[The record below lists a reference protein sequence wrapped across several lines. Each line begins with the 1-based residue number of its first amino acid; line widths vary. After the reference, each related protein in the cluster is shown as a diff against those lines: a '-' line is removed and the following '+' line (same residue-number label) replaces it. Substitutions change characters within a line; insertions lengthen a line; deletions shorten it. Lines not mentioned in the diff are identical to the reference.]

1 MTPSVEQALVERIL
15 QRDRHAVGRGISL
28 IETGSPDG
36 ISLIKALYGRAGRAF
51 VIGVTGAP
59 GVGKSTVVDR
69 LIALLRG
76 NGHHVGVVAVDPTS
90 PLSGGA
96 ILGDRVR
103 MQAHVGDTGVF
114 VRSMATRGQL
124 GGLAI
129 ATRDAVVVLDA
140 AGYDIVLIE
149 TVGVGQAEVE
159 ITRVADI
166 SVVITIPGLGDDVQ
180 ALKAGLMEIG
190 DIFVVNKADHTG
202 AQQAVAEIETML
214 EMQLDESKT
223 WRPPVLLTQATT
235 RDGIDLLLEAI
246 NRFHVE
252 TSPLQSQRR
261 RNRDRLG
268 LWQLLQH
275 HFRRQIET
283 GDVLRSGEFDEILE
297 SLSRRELD
305 PYTAVETILE
315 HTLRK
320 GE

>member
-166 SVVITIPGLGDDVQ
+166 SAVITIPGLGDDVQ

-235 RDGIDLLLEAI
+235 GDGIDLLLEAI

-283 GDVLRSGEFDEILE
+283 GDVLQLGEFDEILE

-315 HTLRK
+315 RTLRK
-320 GE
+320 GD

>member
-223 WRPPVLLTQATT
+223 WRPPVLLTQATA

>member
-76 NGHHVGVVAVDPTS
+76 NGHRVGVVAVDPTS

-202 AQQAVAEIETML
+202 AHQAVAEIETML

-223 WRPPVLLTQATT
+223 WRPPVLLTQATA

-315 HTLRK
+315 RTLRK
-320 GE
+320 GD

>member
-202 AQQAVAEIETML
+202 ARQAVAEIETML

-315 HTLRK
+315 RTLRK
-320 GE
+320 GD

>member
-166 SVVITIPGLGDDVQ
+166 SAVITIPGLGDDVQ

-252 TSPLQSQRR
+252 TNPLQSQRR

-315 HTLRK
+315 RTLRK
-320 GE
+320 GD

>member
-76 NGHHVGVVAVDPTS
+76 NGHRVGVVAVDPTS

-129 ATRDAVVVLDA
+129 ATRDAVVLLDA

-190 DIFVVNKADHTG
+190 VIFVVNKADHTG
-202 AQQAVAEIETML
+202 AHQAVAEIETML

-223 WRPPVLLTQATT
+223 WRPPVLLTQATA

-315 HTLRK
+315 RTLRK
-320 GE
+320 GD

>member
-1 MTPSVEQALVERIL
+1 
-15 QRDRHAVGRGISL
+15 
-28 IETGSPDG
+28 
-36 ISLIKALYGRAGRAF
+36 
-51 VIGVTGAP
+51 
-59 GVGKSTVVDR
+59 
-69 LIALLRG
+69 
-76 NGHHVGVVAVDPTS
+76 
-90 PLSGGA
+90 
-96 ILGDRVR
+96 
-103 MQAHVGDTGVF
+103 
-114 VRSMATRGQL
+114 MATRGQL

-180 ALKAGLMEIG
+180 ALKAGRMEIG

-202 AQQAVAEIETML
+202 AHQAVAEIETML

-283 GDVLRSGEFDEILE
+283 GDVLQLGEFDEILE

-315 HTLRK
+315 RTLRK
-320 GE
+320 GD

>member
-76 NGHHVGVVAVDPTS
+76 NGHRVGVVAVDPTS

-129 ATRDAVVVLDA
+129 ATRDAVVLLDA

-202 AQQAVAEIETML
+202 AHQAVAEIETML

-223 WRPPVLLTQATT
+223 WRPPVLLTQATA

-315 HTLRK
+315 RTLRK
-320 GE
+320 GD

>member
-202 AQQAVAEIETML
+202 AHQAVAEIETML

-223 WRPPVLLTQATT
+223 WRPPVLLTQATA

-315 HTLRK
+315 RTLRK
-320 GE
+320 GD

>member
-202 AQQAVAEIETML
+202 AHQAVAEIETML

-315 HTLRK
+315 RTLRK
-320 GE
+320 GD

>member
-15 QRDRHAVGRGISL
+15 ERDRHAVGRGISL

-166 SVVITIPGLGDDVQ
+166 SAVITIPGLGDDVQ

-235 RDGIDLLLEAI
+235 GDGIDLLLEAI
-246 NRFHVE
+246 NQFHAE

-268 LWQLLQH
+268 LWQLLQQ
-275 HFRRQIET
+275 HFRREIET
-283 GDVLRSGEFDEILE
+283 GDVLRTGEFNEILE

>member
-15 QRDRHAVGRGISL
+15 ERDRHAVGRGISL

-36 ISLIKALYGRAGRAF
+36 FSLIKALYGRAGRAF

-69 LIALLRG
+69 LIALLRE
-76 NGHHVGVVAVDPTS
+76 NGHYVGVIAVDPTS

-103 MQAHVGDTGVF
+103 MQAHVGDAGVF

-129 ATRDAVVVLDA
+129 ATHDAIVVLDA

-202 AQQAVAEIETML
+202 AHQAVAEIETML
-214 EMQLDESKT
+214 EMQIDESKP

-235 RDGIDLLLEAI
+235 GDGIDLLLEAI
-246 NRFHVE
+246 NLFHVE
-252 TSPLQSQRR
+252 TNPLQSQRR

-283 GDVLRSGEFDEILE
+283 GDVLRSGEFNEILE

-315 HTLRK
+315 RTLRK

>member
-59 GVGKSTVVDR
+59 GVGKRTVVDR

-76 NGHHVGVVAVDPTS
+76 NGHRVGVVAVDPTS

-129 ATRDAVVVLDA
+129 ATRDAVVLLDA

-202 AQQAVAEIETML
+202 AHQAVAEIETML

-223 WRPPVLLTQATT
+223 WRPPVLLTQATA

-315 HTLRK
+315 RTLRK
-320 GE
+320 GD

>member
-76 NGHHVGVVAVDPTS
+76 NGHHVGVVAVDPSS

-190 DIFVVNKADHTG
+190 DIFVVNKADHNG
-202 AQQAVAEIETML
+202 AHQAVAEIESML

-315 HTLRK
+315 RTLRK
-320 GE
+320 GD

>member
-202 AQQAVAEIETML
+202 AHQAVAEIETML

-223 WRPPVLLTQATT
+223 WRPPVLLTQATA
-235 RDGIDLLLEAI
+235 RDGIDLLREAI
-246 NRFHVE
+246 NQFHAE

-268 LWQLLQH
+268 LWQLLQQ
-275 HFRRQIET
+275 HFRREIET
-283 GDVLRSGEFDEILE
+283 GDVLRSGEFNEILE

>member
-1 MTPSVEQALVERIL
+1 MTPSVEQAFVERIL

-202 AQQAVAEIETML
+202 AHQAVAEIETML

-283 GDVLRSGEFDEILE
+283 GDVLQLGEFDEILE

-315 HTLRK
+315 RTLRK
-320 GE
+320 GD